1 MSLKKINIVW
11 IKRDIRS
18 QDHEAFHEAENSGIP
33 YLPIFIF
40 EPSMLKYPDCSLR
53 HLQFQYLSII
63 QTNLSLAKF
72 NKEIQIFH
80 AEAIDVFQK
89 LSALFDIQTVF
100 SYQESGISLT
110 YERDKS
116 IGQYLKSKQIQWVEF
131 QRDGI
136 IRGIK
141 NRENWDKQWYV
152 AMSRPLIRNLYTV
165 QEDLNFS
172 NPFPLLEHLKV
183 DFENYAKTMQPPGE
197 KNALKYLK
205 SFLENRGFHYSTF
218 ISKPNESR
226 KSCSRLSPY
235 LAWGNLSLRTV
246 YQVTYSHMKHIQ
258 PKAPFK
264 NFLSRLHWH
273 CHFIQKFEQECRYE
287 TECINRGFE
296 SVQKNINNDHLEAW
310 KNGKTGIPLV
320 DACMRC
326 LKETGWINFRMRAM
340 VVSFLTHH
348 LYIDW
353 RSGTY
358 HLAQLFLDYEPG
370 IHYPQFQM
378 QAGTTGINTVR
389 VYNPVKNSIQH
400 DPQGIFIKTWLPE
413 LANLPLVFV
422 HEPWKMTALDSE
434 MYDFHLGKDYPFP
447 IISLEEELKE
457 NKKKLWDAK
466 KSDVV
471 KIENLRIL
479 EMHAR
484 KSKFKR
490 SESPKGNATS

>member
-18 QDHEAFHEAENSGIP
+18 QDHEPFHAAETEGIP
-33 YLPIFIF
+33 YFPIYIF
-40 EPSMLKYPDCSLR
+40 EPNIINYPDCSLR
-53 HLQFQYLSII
+53 HLQFQYLSIL

-72 NKEIQIFH
+72 NKEIKIFN
-80 AEAIDVFQK
+80 AEAVEVFQF
-89 LSALFDIQTVF
+89 LTAEFDIQKVY
-100 SYQESGISLT
+100 SYQESGIELT
-110 YERDKS
+110 YQRDKDCNVFF
-116 IGQYLKSKQIQWVEF
+116 KSKQILWIEF

-141 NRENWDKQWYV
+141 NRDNWDKQWYV
-152 AMSRPLIRNLYTV
+152 AMSQPLIRNLYTI
-165 QEDLNFS
+165 QEELVFV
-172 NPFPLLEHLKV
+172 NPFGISEAQKV
-183 DFENYAKTMQPPGE
+183 EFENYSKTMQPPGE

-226 KSCSRLSPY
+226 KSCSRLSPF
-235 LAWGNLSLRTV
+235 LAWGNLSLKTV
-246 YQVTYSHMKHIQ
+246 YQATYSHMKNVQ

-287 TECINRGFE
+287 TECVNRGFE
-296 SVQKNINNDHLEAW
+296 GIERNENKNQLNAW
-310 KNGKTGIPLV
+310 KEGRTGIPLI

-326 LKETGWINFRMRAM
+326 LQETGWINFRMRAM

-348 LYIDW
+348 LYMDW
-353 RSGTY
+353 RTGTY
-358 HLAQLFLDYEPG
+358 HLAKLFLDYEPG

-389 VYNPVKNSIQH
+389 VYNPVKNSLQH
-400 DPQGIFIKTWLPE
+400 DSQGIFIKTWLPE

-422 HEPWKMTALDSE
+422 HEPWKMTALDMQ
-434 MYDFHLGKDYPFP
+434 MYQFELGKDYPFS
-447 IISLEEELKE
+447 IIQLEEELKE

-466 KSDVV
+466 KTMEV
-471 KIENLRIL
+471 KTENKRML

-484 KSKFKR
+484 KSKSQK
-490 SESPKGNATS
+490 SKSPKS

>member
-1 MSLKKINIVW
+1 
-11 IKRDIRS
+11 
-18 QDHEAFHEAENSGIP
+18 
-33 YLPIFIF
+33 
-40 EPSMLKYPDCSLR
+40 MLQYPDCSLR
-53 HLQFQYLSII
+53 HLQFQYLSIL
-63 QTNLSLAKF
+63 QTNSSLAKF
-72 NKEIQIFH
+72 NKEIQIFN
-80 AEAIDVFQK
+80 AEATEVFQF
-89 LSALFDIQTVF
+89 LSAEFDIQKVF
-100 SYQESGISLT
+100 SYQESGIALT

-116 IGQYLKSKQIQWVEF
+116 ITQYLESKNTHWIEF

-152 AMSRPLIRNLYTV
+152 AMSQPLVRNFYTI
-165 QEDLNFS
+165 QEKLNFK
-172 NPFPLLEHLKV
+172 NPFELSEKQIIE
-183 DFENYAKTMQPPGE
+183 FENYSKLMQPPGE

-226 KSCSRLSPY
+226 KSCSRLSPF
-235 LAWGNLSLRTV
+235 LAWGNLSLKTV
-246 YQVTYSHMKHIQ
+246 YQATYSHMKNVQ

-287 TECINRGFE
+287 TECVNRGFE
-296 SVQKNINNDHLEAW
+296 GIERNENQNQLNAW
-310 KNGKTGIPLV
+310 KEGRTGIPLI

-326 LKETGWINFRMRAM
+326 LQETGWINFRMRAM

-348 LYIDW
+348 LYMDW
-353 RSGTY
+353 RTGTY
-358 HLAQLFLDYEPG
+358 HLAKLFLDYEPG

-389 VYNPVKNSIQH
+389 VYNPVKNSLQH

-422 HEPWKMTALDSE
+422 HEPWKMTALDMQ
-434 MYDFHLGKDYPFP
+434 MYQFELGKDYPFP
-447 IISLEEELKE
+447 IIQLEEELKE

-466 KSDVV
+466 KTMEV
-471 KIENLRIL
+471 KTENMRML

-484 KSKFKR
+484 KSK
-490 SESPKGNATS
+490 SPKSKSPKS

>member
-18 QDHEAFHEAENSGIP
+18 QDHEPFHAAEIEGIP
-33 YLPIFIF
+33 YLPIYIF
-40 EPSMLKYPDCSLR
+40 EPSIINYPDCSLR
-53 HLQFQYLSII
+53 HLQFKYLSIL

-72 NKEIQIFH
+72 NKEIQIFN
-80 AEAIDVFQK
+80 AEAIEVFQF
-89 LSALFDIQTVF
+89 LTVEFDIQKVF
-100 SYQESGISLT
+100 GYQESGIELT
-110 YERDKS
+110 YRRDKNC
-116 IGQYLKSKQIQWVEF
+116 KVFFNSKQILWIEF

-152 AMSRPLIRNLYTV
+152 AMSQPLIRNLYTI
-165 QEDLNFS
+165 QEELVFV
-172 NPFPLLEHLKV
+172 NPFELSEAQKV
-183 DFENYAKTMQPPGE
+183 EFENYSKTMQPPGE

-205 SFLENRGFHYSTF
+205 SFLENRGLYYSTF

-226 KSCSRLSPY
+226 KSCSRLSPF
-235 LAWGNLSLRTV
+235 LAWGNLSLKTV
-246 YQVTYSHMKHIQ
+246 YQATYSHMKNVQ
-258 PKAPFK
+258 PKAHFK

-287 TECINRGFE
+287 TECVNRGFE
-296 SVQKNINNDHLEAW
+296 GIERNENQNQLNAW
-310 KNGKTGIPLV
+310 KEGRTGIPLI

-326 LKETGWINFRMRAM
+326 LQETGWINFRMRAM

-348 LYIDW
+348 LYMDW
-353 RSGTY
+353 RTGTY
-358 HLAQLFLDYEPG
+358 HLAKLFLDYEPG

-389 VYNPVKNSIQH
+389 VYNPVKNSLQH
-400 DPQGIFIKTWLPE
+400 DSQGIFIKTWLPE

-422 HEPWKMTALDSE
+422 HEPWKMTALDMQ
-434 MYDFHLGKDYPFP
+434 MYQFELGKDYPFP
-447 IISLEEELKE
+447 IIQLEEELKE

-466 KSDVV
+466 KTMEV
-471 KIENLRIL
+471 KTENMRML

-484 KSKFKR
+484 KSK
-490 SESPKGNATS
+490 SPKSKSPKS